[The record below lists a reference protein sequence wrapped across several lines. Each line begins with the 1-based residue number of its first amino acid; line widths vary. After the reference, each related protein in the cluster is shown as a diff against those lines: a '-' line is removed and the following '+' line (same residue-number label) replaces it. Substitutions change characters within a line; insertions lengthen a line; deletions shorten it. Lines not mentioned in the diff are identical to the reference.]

1 MTDACAW
8 DATGLL
14 VAVTSE
20 CTSASTGGAACL
32 LGAIMSLSHHLD
44 VQGVRPGTQSR
55 LQSRRHAALYPVAYG
70 EREDAANTGKAT
82 PSQPPPH
89 GLRPAVLQSCSAL
102 RELTVHLLCIPVT
115 AGIFKSDCS
124 PLRLLK
130 TLVYVCRA
138 ALHLGKHKQKLPA
151 YSVLP
156 TSLSHHLDSPRRY
169 AQHCPC
175 WPIGGLLVIAGQ
187 HSRVGTSQGRDLP
200 GPGRTLAATL
210 CALASR

>member
-1 MTDACAW
+1 MSKVFGQARR
-8 DATGLL
+8 
-14 VAVTSE
+14 AVCSRGDTQP
-20 CTSASTGGAACL
+20 CTQSPMGRGRTRPT
-32 LGAIMSLSHHLD
+32 
-44 VQGVRPGTQSR
+44 QVRPRHPTPHLMGCAPPYCNLAR
-55 LQSRRHAALYPVAYG
+55 LCVS
-70 EREDAANTGKAT
+70 
-82 PSQPPPH
+82 
-89 GLRPAVLQSCSAL
+89 
-102 RELTVHLLCIPVT
+102 LTVHLLCIPVT